1 MADAAH
7 GGSFE
12 HEIFSKPFKV
22 EPQFEYYKTPGNYY
36 NRHLGSDKLPDQMK
50 VWLVQKTGK
59 KYGSV
64 VARSYGFTDSPD
76 AEVLVLGFNTG
87 KEYGAVGIGRHG
99 NFLQWGYWAPPSQM
113 TEAGK
118 KLFLNCICYIHK
130 FDGKVPLIRTVAQ
143 HRLNTLR
150 LAPGAERSLLRRRKE
165 SKKSF
170 TPFIPD
176 DITEKFL
183 GDPNGLV
190 QYYNDNI
197 EFIYQDR
204 QFHVDNELKSL
215 GLNSNRQ
222 TETLERLISLLE
234 DEKQADT
241 ARLLLA
247 RYTSDSFQTTEQWRS
262 WFQANKDRIF
272 FSDRGGFKFFV
283 VPIGY
288 MENKTQ
294 TVEKEKQDDG

>member
-7 GGSFE
+7 AGSLE
-12 HEIFSKPFKV
+12 HEIFSEPFKV
-22 EPQFEYYKTPGNYY
+22 EPQFEYNKTPGNYY
-36 NRHLGSDKLPDQMK
+36 DRHLGTDKLPDQMK

-59 KYGSV
+59 RYGSV

-76 AEVLVLGFNTG
+76 AEALVLGFNTG

-130 FDGKVPLIRTVAQ
+130 FDGKAPLI
-143 HRLNTLR
+143 HRASSHRWNAIR
-150 LAPGAERSLLRRRKE
+150 LAALINRIKDE
-165 SKKSF
+165 SFFSSTFSPELKKKY
-170 TPFIPD
+170 
-176 DITEKFL
+176 E

-190 QYYNDNI
+190 QYYRDDF
-197 EFIYQDR
+197 EFIYRDKV
-204 QFHVDNELKSL
+204 FLIDNELKSL

-234 DEKQADT
+234 DEKHADT

-247 RYTSDSFQTTEQWRS
+247 RYTNESFQSTEQWKS
-262 WFQANKDRIF
+262 WFENNKDRIF
-272 FSDRGGFKFFV
+272 FSDVGGFKFFV
-283 VPIGY
+283 IPKGY
-288 MENKTQ
+288 I
-294 TVEKEKQDDG
+294 